1 MTISELN
8 GDCYGCGAC
17 VQICPKDAIC
27 IQENERGFLD
37 AKIEKNKCVNCGLCS
52 AVCVK
57 EYENSGNGIQ
67 VKKAMYGF
75 NSNEDDRR
83 TSTSGGIFIEIARM
97 FIEAGDYVV
106 GCIWDK
112 DWMPEHVLT
121 NDMEVVRMMQK
132 SKYVQSNI
140 VKVYKP
146 MIEAIRQGKKVLFSG
161 TPCQIAATRKVIKDE
176 NNVFYLSVVCHG
188 VSSRGIWRKYVKWLE
203 SIHGKIVKLRMR
215 EKPIS
220 KSDDYAMYIENQE
233 GRGILLEGP
242 KTGQFMQ
249 CFKEGLFVSGR
260 CNKCQFKGDSIGA
273 DIIIG
278 DGWGADKFFDD
289 FDDGQGV
296 SCILIKSE
304 NGEKLWEKL
313 QKTFAVR
320 DIDVD
325 LVVKSNQRLVSPA
338 KVNRR
343 TFKFYKKVSDRD
355 MISEEILEKSMYV
368 NTIEAKMKRVIRK
381 MMFWTR
387 H

>member
-1 MTISELN
+1 
-8 GDCYGCGAC
+8 
-17 VQICPKDAIC
+17 
-27 IQENERGFLD
+27 
-37 AKIEKNKCVNCGLCS
+37 
-52 AVCVK
+52 VCVK

-161 TPCQIAATRKVIKDE
+161 TPCQIAAIRKVIKDE